1 MDQVVK
7 IQSNQTSFDQSGTK
21 NNVDFDIPTGLGN
34 LNLANSYVSFVIKP
48 EVTVTGGTADDITNP
63 IIGYNRFD
71 GANPGLVIPDTAALV
86 RNVFMS
92 SQIKGKLEDIRHVDV
107 LKNTL
112 AAYNRDV
119 ADITGEVNKLADY
132 QRATLVPAQ
141 CVNELHKDAG
151 KVSQG
156 GKSQEVIIPL
166 KNLMNL
172 CKTEAYD
179 TDRMGTT
186 RLHLEMNFD
195 RLVSDMDTILLD
207 TAAGAGG
214 SAPFQNKSGHIA
226 ADGFGGN
233 LFDTLGGAPG
243 GLISG
248 GAGTNVNTLLSNVVF
263 RSEDKNPYYIGQP
276 LRVRSSDNA
285 ADAGAYVNRDQQLR
299 VTNVEKVPAAV
310 GSASGFRVRLTL
322 SGNVNSAALAAAR
335 EVRGTGGGAGTAPTI
350 TFCDP
355 ANLVRQSLDF
365 ERIEL
370 VAYVN
375 NSGEK
380 APPSLAYSTFLSEED
395 NFTAAEQFQRV
406 YYIPPA
412 VKNVYVMFF
421 GDPVADF
428 RGAVQGLTAAQ
439 VAAKPVLRS
448 SQPNLKQYR
457 ITIDNKEVTDRP
469 VVMDSP
475 IHYDMISKVY
485 LNNNQKLKSI
495 LQRQFNLDSHRNTLQ
510 RNNLRAESGVQC
522 RMIAFPVPFKPVQ
535 QALQLEL
542 EGEGG
547 NLTGHHIVYY
557 EQVRQV

>member
-1 MDQVVK
+1 MDQIVK

-21 NNVDFDIPTGLGN
+21 NNVDFDIPPGLGN
-34 LNLANSYVSFVIKP
+34 LNLANSYVSIVLKP
-48 EVTVTGGTADDITNP
+48 EVKVTGGTADDITNP
-63 IIGYNRFD
+63 MVGYNRFD
-71 GANPGLVIPDTAALV
+71 GANPQLVIPDTAALV

-112 AAYNRDV
+112 ACYNRDV
-119 ADITGEVNKLADY
+119 ADIDGQVNKLLDY
-132 QRATLVPAQ
+132 QRTQLCPVQ
-141 CVNELHKDAG
+141 NVNEIQKDAG

-156 GKSQEVIIPL
+156 GKSQEIVIPL
-166 KNLMNL
+166 KNLMNV

-179 TDRMGTT
+179 TDRMGNT

-195 RLVSDMDTILLD
+195 RLVSDTDAILREDL
-207 TAAGAGG
+207 GAGVM
-214 SAPFQNKSGHIA
+214 QNKSGHIS

-233 LFDTLGGAPG
+233 LFDVLAGAPG
-243 GLISG
+243 GLVSA
-248 GAGTNVNTLLSNVVF
+248 GAGTNINTLLSNVVF
-263 RSEDKNPYYIGQP
+263 RSEEKNPYYIGQP

-285 ADAGAYVNRDQQLR
+285 ADVGTYVNRDQQLR
-299 VTNVEKVPAAV
+299 VINVEKVAAAA

-322 SGNVNSAALAAAR
+322 SGNVNSAALANTR
-335 EVRGTGGGAGTAPTI
+335 EVRGTGGGAGSAPTI

-355 ANLVRQSLDF
+355 TTLVRQTLQF

-375 NSGEK
+375 NSGEQ
-380 APPSLAYSTFLSEED
+380 APSSLAYSMFLSEED
-395 NFTAAEQFQRV
+395 NFSPSSSFQRV

-421 GDPVADF
+421 GNAVADF
-428 RGAVQGLTAAQ
+428 RGAGQGLTAAQ
-439 VAAKPVLRS
+439 VAAKSVLRS
-448 SQPNLKQYR
+448 SQPNLTQYR

-485 LNNNQKLKSI
+485 LNNAQKLKSI
-495 LQRQFNLDSHRNTLQ
+495 LQRQFNADSRKNGVARNG
-510 RNNLRAESGVQC
+510 LRAVSGVEC

-542 EGEGG
+542 EGNGA
-547 NLTGHHIVYY
+547 LTGHHIIYY